1 MNVEVPTSALVGFAL
16 ALART
21 TAWIAICPPFNSPS
35 VPKRIRVGLAT
46 AIAFVL
52 APHVAEAT
60 EAANN
65 GGPISLA
72 FGPFVVSLLVQILAG
87 LALGFAVFI
96 LFSAIQSAGDL
107 IDLQVGFS
115 LGAVLDPLSGNSA
128 APVARFHQLLALVII
143 FAINGHVLV
152 VKGYL
157 RSVEAVPL
165 GTLDLAVLAAEF
177 SDLLVSFTAATL
189 EIGLPVLAALF
200 CTEVALGLL
209 GKAAPQLNI
218 LVLGF
223 AAKTVVALVLL
234 GMTFVML
241 PEATESLLG
250 KAVRSAA
257 RAFGG

>member
-1 MNVEVPTSALVGFAL
+1 MNVDVPISVLVGFCL
-16 ALART
+16 ALVRA
-21 TAWIAICPPFNSPS
+21 TAWIVVCPPFNSPAI
-35 VPKRIRVGLAT
+35 PRRIRVGIAT

-52 APHVAEAT
+52 APRIADAT
-60 EAANN
+60 DAAAG
-65 GGPISLA
+65 GGPVSLA
-72 FGPFVVSLLVQILAG
+72 LGPFVTSLLAQALAG
-87 LALGFAVFI
+87 VALGFAVLV
-96 LFSAIQSAGDL
+96 LFSAIQAAGDL

-115 LGAVLDPLSGNSA
+115 LGGIIDPLSGVTA
-128 APVARFHQLLALVII
+128 APVGRFHQLLALVIL

-152 VKGYL
+152 VQGFL

-165 GTLDLAVLAAEF
+165 GQIDLSVLAAEL
-177 SDLLVSFTAATL
+177 SGLVATFFAATI

-223 AAKTVVALVLL
+223 GAKTVVALVLL
-234 GMTFVML
+234 GLTLTML

-250 KAVRSAA
+250 RAVRSAA
-257 RAFGG
+257 RALGG